1 MGDIKSKAR
10 PQMVILARESRGLS
24 QSALAAHM
32 GIAQGTLSKVEN
44 GQADATDEF
53 VEKLSD
59 ALGYPPAFFFD
70 DYAARNLPISFYRKR
85 ISTKIST
92 VRAIRARINILRLHV
107 QKLLLSVDLPEC
119 RVPSIN
125 LSEYGGSPERVARE
139 LRIRWHLPRGPIEN
153 LTDTLE
159 DAGVV
164 IVRCDFGTNE
174 VDAISL
180 WEPADDI
187 PPMVFVSDRIPGDRL
202 RFSLAHETAHLM
214 LHSHLPLPSETIEA
228 EANAF
233 ASEFLM
239 PSSDIRNFLNRIN
252 LSKLAAL
259 KPHWK
264 VSMQSLLERAWQ
276 LEQVTDRQ
284 RRYFWMQINARGY
297 RTEEPFPIEREEP
310 KLINELILTHIDEL
324 KYDDASL
331 SKLVH
336 LTLPELRSVYRGG
349 SPKLRLLKPLK
360 AHESI

>member
-1 MGDIKSKAR
+1 MEDIKPKAR

-24 QSALAAHM
+24 QSALASRM

-44 GQADATDEF
+44 GQAEATDEL

-85 ISTKIST
+85 ISTKIAT

-119 RVPSIN
+119 RVPSVN
-125 LSEYGGSPERVARE
+125 LSEYGSPERVARE

-153 LTDTLE
+153 LTEILE

-214 LHSHLPLPSETIEA
+214 LHSHLPLPSEAIED

-239 PSSDIRNFLNRIN
+239 PSSDIRNFLSRVN

-259 KPHWK
+259 KPHWR

-276 LEQVTDRQ
+276 LEQITDRQ
-284 RRYFWMQINARGY
+284 RRYFWMQISARGY
-297 RTEEPFPIEREEP
+297 RTQEPFPIAREEP
-310 KLINELILTHIDEL
+310 GLIDELVLTHVDDL
-324 KYDDASL
+324 KYDDADL
-331 SKLVH
+331 GKLLH
-336 LTLPELRSVYRGG
+336 LELPELRSAYRTG
-349 SPKLRLLKPLK
+349 SPKLRLLKPAK
-360 AHESI
+360 THISI